1 MKIRQFFKGLFFTIV
16 ILVLLA
22 AIAAGGYMYYRT
34 MQERDR
40 TPDEILQ
47 IEQEKTQVAYEE
59 NLAYAMAN
67 RDDYD
72 FVVVLNPAHGGMDE
86 GNTSEYG
93 TEKDITLAVCEQ
105 VIKVNTDT
113 GLGIFL
119 TRDDDVGMEED
130 KRLSF
135 IEEIQPD
142 MYIDIHVSR
151 DILTSSYGTTTYYD
165 STYYNRKLTN
175 AEFADIMERSVVS
188 AIEGFAAGIFE
199 ADKDETRIISTLQIP
214 AVSITCGDLSNE
226 LEGTLLS
233 RQPYQENL
241 AKGILEGI
249 MIARDELQ
257 N

>member
-1 MKIRQFFKGLFFTIV
+1 
-16 ILVLLA
+16 
-22 AIAAGGYMYYRT
+22 MYYRT

-47 IEQEKTQVAYEE
+47 IEQEKTQIAYEE

-151 DILTSSYGTTTYYD
+151 DTLTNSYGTTTYYD

-188 AIEGFAAGIFE
+188 AIEGFAVGIFE